1 MASEF
6 GFGDAD
12 RSAAGHQS
20 TSGGTAAMIRGIAL
34 AAVLT
39 LGGALPAAAGYQEGL
54 RAFETGDYATAY
66 QEFHALAQQGSPDA
80 QFVLAQMYSFGA
92 GVPQDDAEAF
102 TWFRRAGEGGHA
114 EAQAVLGFLH
124 AYGVGIEEDAFQAYF
139 WFSLAATRANP
150 VAEANR
156 DKIARSLSAARRAE
170 ADRLV
175 AERRRQAKAL
185 SRGPIPAPAATPPAA
200 FRVQLGAFLTAENAP
215 AVWRRLHLAQ
225 PDLLGGLRQRVQRA
239 DRGER
244 VFHLL
249 QVGPL
254 ADTEAATA
262 LCAALT
268 ARGVDCLVVKP

>member
-1 MASEF
+1 MRCLLHVLVVVCASTFSMAVGAQSHGQSLREQL
-6 GFGDAD
+6 
-12 RSAAGHQS
+12 RS
-20 TSGGTAAMIRGIAL
+20 L
-34 AAVLT
+34 AAT
-39 LGGALPAAAGYQEGL
+39 GGFTVEGL
-54 RAFETGDYATAY
+54 GFIGDEQAPRALGNDVVGRLRTLLHDYSYVVAY
-66 QEFHALAQQGSPDA
+66 
-80 QFVLAQMYSFGA
+80 
-92 GVPQDDAEAF
+92 DAESRI
-102 TWFRRAGEGGHA
+102 TEIR
-114 EAQAVLGFLH
+114 VLGLRQPSTKAPEGAVVVATRNGSQH
-124 AYGVGIEEDAFQAYF
+124 LVE
-139 WFSLAATRANP
+139 ATRANP
-150 VAEANR
+150 VIEAKR

-185 SRGPIPAPAATPPAA
+185 SRGPTPAPAAAPPAA

-215 AVWRRLHLAQ
+215 AVWRRLRVAQ

-249 QVGPL
+249 QAGPL
-254 ADTEAATA
+254 ADTEAAKA

>member
-1 MASEF
+1 MASEL

-20 TSGGTAAMIRGIAL
+20 TPGGTAAMIRGLAI

-39 LGGALPAAAGYQEGL
+39 LGGALPAAAGSQEGL

-66 QEFHALAQQGSPDA
+66 REFHALAQQGSPDA
-80 QFVLAQMYSFGA
+80 QFALAQMYRFGA

-114 EAQAVLGFLH
+114 EADG
-124 AYGVGIEEDAFQAYF
+124 
-139 WFSLAATRANP
+139 
-150 VAEANR
+150 
-156 DKIARSLSAARRAE
+156 
-170 ADRLV
+170 LV

-185 SRGPIPAPAATPPAA
+185 SRGPTPAPAATPPAA
-200 FRVQLGAFLTAENAP
+200 FRVQLGAFLSAENAP
-215 AVWRRLHLAQ
+215 AVWRRLRVAQ
-225 PDLLGGLRQRVQRA
+225 PDLLGGLRHRVQRA
-239 DRGER
+239 YRGER

-249 QVGPL
+249 QVGL
-254 ADTEAATA
+254 ENAEMAKA